1 VGCPG
6 FSAGSAIFDG
16 STCVTSALL
25 FKGAKLTVAFPVAG
39 NFKLVC
45 LVHTDPACHHFAG
58 TPADLNYL
66 ASAASCAAALC
77 SAALTAAR
85 NESVPE
91 GACTLPDNVLSKE
104 TFFP

>member
-1 VGCPG
+1 MAHTVTPTK
-6 FSAGSAIFDG
+6 SKSWQPVDG
-16 STCVTSALL
+16 KVSRAPDAPLASRA
-25 FKGAKLTVAFPVAG
+25 
-39 NFKLVC
+39 VC
-45 LVHTDPACHHFAG
+45 HRRPACHHLAG